1 MKRNIFFIML
11 LAIIF
16 ACSSDDPVNGIDNP
30 EEIVDN
36 PEDNTPEAKTDIFF
50 TPYTHSGIKDG
61 DYSQYWGTGQK
72 EGTRLRGDSL
82 SADRPVIDIERV
94 FTEEPH
100 FFEARKLLT
109 SEYQSFVVADPKQ
122 YVQVTSFSDKGLDE
136 LLPSGKLNRPGRL
149 FAEVVNERIEILYR
163 SMAST
168 YIKGIIA
175 EKYLLPEFLDKLH
188 HNSIDKVIDDY
199 GSYLLM
205 NFVTGYK
212 TVAFYTG
219 LYRGEASDSEKKAAF
234 YSYISG
240 INHTEEAVDKE
251 GNTVRNEY
259 IYTDQKSKDPNITD
273 VEISIQ
279 NIGGGGEFRELSHL
293 AKVDKIKVHLTP
305 WAKTFNNDNLALIA
319 DEDQGLQPLY
329 DFLLEENFKERAK
342 EYIDENKTPP
352 AMQEPRIEIVNQ
364 SDNGKSYLHVCLVTR
379 FGDNV
384 LIDSRELSP
393 GEDATQLAAEIKEEK
408 QKFYRLNILYRE
420 AKPSETIKAFSFN
433 GMDETKMKKIVRNGM
448 TYLQYSKGTDRY
460 AFSVYDKQIMDAYGI
475 KEWVD
480 GMEESDKLYSQRCI
494 FIGL

>member
-1 MKRNIFFIML
+1 ML
-11 LAIIF
+11 LAIVF
-16 ACSSDDPVNGIDNP
+16 ACSSDDPINGIDDP
-30 EEIVDN
+30 GKEVDDSEEVVDN
-36 PEDNTPEAKTDIFF
+36 PDDNPSEEKTDILF
-50 TPYTHSGIKDG
+50 TPYTHSGSKDG

-94 FTEEPH
+94 FTEESD

-109 SEYQSFVVADPKQ
+109 SEYKSFVVADPKQ

-136 LLPSGKLNRPGRL
+136 LLPSGKLNQPGRL

-168 YIKGIIA
+168 YIKRIIA
-175 EKYLLPEFLDKLH
+175 EKYLLPEFLDKLYN
-188 HNSIDKVIDDY
+188 NSIDKVIDDY
-199 GSYLLM
+199 GPYLLM
-205 NFVTGYK
+205 DFVTGYK

-219 LYRGEASDSEKKAAF
+219 LYRGEASESDKRVAF
-234 YSYISG
+234 SSYISA
-240 INHTEEAVDKE
+240 INHTEETVDKE
-251 GNTVRNEY
+251 GNRICNEY

-305 WAKTFNNDNLALIA
+305 WAKTFNNDNRALIA

-364 SDNGKSYLHVCLVTR
+364 SDNGKSYLHVYLVTR

-384 LIDSRELSP
+384 LIDSRQLSP
-393 GEDATQLAAEIKEEK
+393 DEDATQLAAEIKEEK
-408 QKFYRLNILYRE
+408 QKIYRLNILYRE
-420 AKPSETIKAFSFN
+420 AKPSETIKAFSFK
-433 GMDETKMKKIVRNGM
+433 GMDETKMKKIIRNGM

-460 AFSVYDKQIMDAYGI
+460 AFSVYNEQIMEAYGV

-480 GMEESDKLYSQRCI
+480 GMEESDKLYSQWCT